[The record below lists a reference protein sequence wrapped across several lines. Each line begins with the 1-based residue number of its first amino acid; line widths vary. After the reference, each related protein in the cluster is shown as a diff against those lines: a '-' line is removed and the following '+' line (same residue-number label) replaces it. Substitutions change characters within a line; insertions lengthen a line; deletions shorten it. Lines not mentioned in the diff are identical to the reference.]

1 VFPTYS
7 VKFYERLTED
17 HYSANFCQT
26 VEQIRRMSR
35 TVWDASPS
43 IKEISPLCNNLS
55 EAGWKMPPV
64 CSCGYAAS
72 GRSAQHWLMCSGVTS
87 EWGGRAENNNKKQV
101 FRQKIL
107 LQHVVMTA
115 TSMLNIWPVWT
126 KLDPDD
132 FAVQRSALS
141 SAVLAE
147 PLALRRLLHLYAQG
161 VESGRAPL
169 ATHQVTPCRGGSMN
183 CFSVTL
189 DWTGMTS
196 NN

>member
-1 VFPTYS
+1 MENAPLS
-7 VKFYERLTED
+7 VPVAMLLPGGARSTDWCARKQRL
-17 HYSANFCQT
+17 
-26 VEQIRRMSR
+26 
-35 TVWDASPS
+35 
-43 IKEISPLCNNLS
+43 
-55 EAGWKMPPV
+55 
-64 CSCGYAAS
+64 S
-72 GRSAQHWLMCSGVTS
+72 G
-87 EWGGRAENNNKKQV
+87 GGRAENNNKKQV

-189 DWTGMTS
+189 WLDRNDFKQLTNLPRTNTRNKIWNYIYKRS
-196 NN
+196 RWNRINV